1 MVNSI
6 VVNDAPD
13 GQDRASDPLAGWIVS
28 KVRDWEEY
36 RNTNFSRY
44 DGKCNPLW
52 RKRLLYSKKA
62 SKTN

>member
-28 KVRDWEEY
+28 KVRDWEDY
-36 RNTNFSRY
+36 RNTNFRAKWNEY
-44 DGKCNPLW
+44 YRLW
-52 RKRLLYSKKA
+52 RGLW
-62 SKTN
+62 N